1 MIPRV
6 TLEAN
11 RQKNVWRAN
20 IQYPNGG
27 PRFRAALGI
36 TLDTPRDEAEAVLAA
51 WVKTRLPAFLKQRL
65 RKVPQGTQE
74 VKTLTGLADWYVD
87 TVMAG
92 RAGRESTMR
101 RARRILHDFSAFATE
116 RGLDTVK
123 DLAAHPDAIDAYAAE
138 LLKRLQPSSAKMRL
152 AYLRAALR
160 AAYARHMT
168 DAIPRSWP
176 TFRLPDAEYEAA
188 VNAEDIRDMLRRLQ
202 PTQYAA
208 IVTFLAHVG
217 CRPVDAVRLQ
227 WAAIVDLDSPAPIA
241 VIRQSKT
248 GQNVAV
254 ALAPHAAEVIRQER
268 ENGSGSPY
276 VFTKRN
282 GRPFPVQSF
291 INVIR
296 RFGAAYSPKITAKS
310 FRQHVVSTLFNA
322 GVDAAIVR
330 RVTGHRSDAL
340 YKYRR
345 LRASAAHE
353 AAAIVAETLK

>member
-1 MIPRV
+1 MTGPRV

-27 PRFRAALGI
+27 PRYRAALGI
-36 TLDTPRDEAEAVLAA
+36 SLDTPRDEAEAILAA
-51 WVKTRLPAFLKQRL
+51 WVATSLPAFLR
-65 RKVPQGTQE
+65 RKGTVPIATKPQTIAA
-74 VKTLTGLADWYVD
+74 LADWYVD
-87 TVMAG
+87 VVMAG
-92 RAGRESTMR
+92 KAGRESTMR
-101 RARRILHDFSAFATE
+101 RARRILQGFAAFASD
-116 RGLDTVK
+116 RGVDTVS
-123 DLAAHPDAIDAYAAE
+123 DLATRPDTIDAFAAE
-138 LLKRLQPSSAKMRL
+138 LLKRLQPSSAKMKL
-152 AYLRAALR
+152 AYVRACLR
-160 AAYARHMT
+160 AAYARHMI

-176 TFRLPDAEYEAA
+176 TFRLPDAEYQQAISAA
-188 VNAEDIRDMLRRLQ
+188 DLKDLIARLV
-202 PTQYAA
+202 PTQYGP

-227 WAAIVDLDSPAPIA
+227 WAAIVDLDSSAPVA

-248 GQNVAV
+248 GQNVAI
-254 ALAPHAAEVIRQER
+254 ALAPQAAEVIRNER
-268 ENGSGSPY
+268 ERRKESPY

-282 GRPFPVQSF
+282 GRPIPVGTL

-296 RFGAAYSPKITAKS
+296 AAGKAYSPRITAKS
-310 FRQHVVSTLFNA
+310 MRQHVVSTLFDA
-322 GVDAAIVR
+322 GADAALVR
-330 RVTGHRSDAL
+330 RVTGHRSDAI